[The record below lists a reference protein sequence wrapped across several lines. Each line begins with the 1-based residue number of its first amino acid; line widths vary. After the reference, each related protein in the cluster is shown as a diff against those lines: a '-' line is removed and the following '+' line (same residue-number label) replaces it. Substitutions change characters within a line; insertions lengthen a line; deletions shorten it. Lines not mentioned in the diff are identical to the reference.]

1 MNATILAMVLELEC
15 PKTVADLWPIACY
28 NTIYKCIIKV
38 SCRRLKVVLPD
49 LLDNTQ
55 AAFVCER

>member
-38 SCRRLKVVLPD
+38 IYDRLKVVLPA
-49 LLDNTQ
+49 LVDNT
-55 AAFVCER
+55 